1 MDVTNSTTA
10 AVALHQAVICVAFTL
25 IFLIGLLGNGM
36 VIWIIL
42 CTMKQRFPTVILILN
57 LAVADFS
64 VLITLPFW
72 IYSYGDRWVFG
83 ASFCTG
89 LLYLVHST
97 MFASV
102 FFIMVMSIERLVAVL
117 YPFTAQ
123 KCWRHGLVRNAIIMV
138 WAISFLLAVPV
149 LTERRAAQ
157 AETPHCSQLQD
168 SSQQQEGLLL
178 FETLVGFAIPFLT
191 LSVCNAL
198 VAKRIDR
205 MTFQGK
211 SKSVNVTIRVTIAFA
226 VCWLPYHIRNLF
238 IISSALSKSSSPEA
252 SKMLLQLAEKIENLV
267 GALAVSNS
275 CINPILYAFAARR
288 IQNNFMISGI
298 AKLFQQLHNS
308 SANKYAK
315 ESTSRRANSQQ
326 SSC

>member
-10 AVALHQAVICVAFTL
+10 AMALHQAAICVAFTL

-42 CTMKQRFPTVILILN
+42 CTMKQRSPTVILILN
-57 LAVADFS
+57 LAAADFS

-83 ASFCTG
+83 ASFCTT

-102 FFIMVMSIERLVAVL
+102 FFIMAMSIERFVAVL

-123 KCWRHGLVRNAIIMV
+123 KLWRH
-138 WAISFLLAVPV
+138 
-149 LTERRAAQ
+149 EHRAAQ

-226 VCWLPYHIRNLF
+226 VCWLPYHMRNLF
-238 IISSALSKSSSPEA
+238 IISSALSNPEA
-252 SKMLLQLAEKIENLV
+252 SKMLLRLAEKIENLV
-267 GALAVSNS
+267 GALEVSNS

-288 IQNNFMISGI
+288 IQNNFIISGI

-308 SANKYAK
+308 SAK
-315 ESTSRRANSQQ
+315 ESNSQRAISQQ

>member
-1 MDVTNSTTA
+1 MSNSTSPS
-10 AVALHQAVICVAFTL
+10 VALHQVVICVVFTL
-25 IFLIGLLGNGM
+25 IFLIGMFGNVL

-42 CTMKQRFPTVILILN
+42 CNMKQRFPTVILLLN

-72 IYSYGDRWVFG
+72 IYSFADSWVFG
-83 ASFCTG
+83 ASFCTA

-102 FFIMVMSIERLVAVL
+102 FFIMVISVERLVAVL

-123 KCWRHGLVRNAIIMV
+123 NCWRRGTIRKGITVI
-138 WAISFLLAVPV
+138 WSTSFLLAVPV
-149 LTERRAAQ
+149 LTEYRAAP
-157 AETPHCSQLQD
+157 AETPYCSQLQG
-168 SSQQQEGLLL
+168 SYQQQKGLLL

-205 MTFQGK
+205 MTFEGRR
-211 SKSVNVTIRVTIAFA
+211 KSVKVTIRVTIAFA
-226 VCWLPYHIRNLF
+226 VCWLPYHIRNLLM
-238 IISSALSKSSSPEA
+238 ISSTLSKRSSPET
-252 SKMLLQLAEKIENLV
+252 SKMLLHISEKLENVV
-267 GALAVSNS
+267 GALGVTNS

-288 IQNNFMISGI
+288 IQKNFKTSGI
-298 AKLFQQLHNS
+298 AKLFQQLNKS
-308 SANKYAK
+308 SADKYAK
-315 ESTSRRANSQQ
+315 GSNSPRTNSQQ